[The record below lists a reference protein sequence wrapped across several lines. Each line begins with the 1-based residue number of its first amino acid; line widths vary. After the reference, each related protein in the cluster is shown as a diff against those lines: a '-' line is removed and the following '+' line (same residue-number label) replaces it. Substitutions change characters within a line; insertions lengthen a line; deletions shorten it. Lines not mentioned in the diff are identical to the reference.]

1 MLEGGVPLSV
11 VATIMGWS
19 AGTTALMGKRYG
31 HIGDT
36 ARRAAVDVLDRV
48 GAEVPDTGHRIGHSS
63 TTAPTAEPVTN

>member
-31 HIGDT
+31 HIGDA
-36 ARRAAVDVLDRV
+36 ARRSAVDVLNRM
-48 GAEVPDTGHRIGHSS
+48 GAEIPGEGTELGTVLLLRQPSS
-63 TTAPTAEPVTN
+63 L